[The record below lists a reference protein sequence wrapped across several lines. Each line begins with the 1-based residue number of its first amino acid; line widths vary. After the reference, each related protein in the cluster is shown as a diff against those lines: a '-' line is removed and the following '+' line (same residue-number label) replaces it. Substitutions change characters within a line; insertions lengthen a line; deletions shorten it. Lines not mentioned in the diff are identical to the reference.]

1 MLVLF
6 SQGVVRWLN
15 DSSTAYIAHLRA
27 PVVATQPGA
36 RDFLLT
42 ESVLSGDLVGR
53 MALLPGV
60 ASATPVLA
68 ISGALSSTRHPLPI
82 LMVGYPT
89 GAGGGPW
96 QLASGRLPSSPD
108 ETVLDQGLARIN
120 RLPLGSSVPV
130 LGRQMRV
137 VGLSLDTNAA
147 GIFFVFVPLST
158 AQAMVG
164 ANVVSDVLLT
174 PRPGVTPSAVG
185 DEVDRLGGVNT
196 VPTGRLLANDRNMV
210 QAGFAQPTEV
220 FVLVCLLV
228 GLLIASMILYT
239 TTVEHARDFALLKAL
254 GSRPALIALVVVSQ
268 SFLLAISGFLVGWG
282 LAAGLVTT
290 LRHFEPVLDARLTPA
305 VLAEVFGFLV
315 VANLVAMVLPIR
327 FLRRVETQEV
337 FKA

>member
-1 MLVLF
+1 
-6 SQGVVRWLN
+6 
-15 DSSTAYIAHLRA
+15 
-27 PVVATQPGA
+27 
-36 RDFLLT
+36 
-42 ESVLSGDLVGR
+42 
-53 MALLPGV
+53 
-60 ASATPVLA
+60 
-68 ISGALSSTRHPLPI
+68 
-82 LMVGYPT
+82 
-89 GAGGGPW
+89 
-96 QLASGRLPSSPD
+96 
-108 ETVLDQGLARIN
+108 
-120 RLPLGSSVPV
+120 
-130 LGRQMRV
+130 
-137 VGLSLDTNAA
+137 
-147 GIFFVFVPLST
+147 
-158 AQAMVG
+158 MVG